1 MQIEVSHLVKE
12 YKRKRDPG
20 SMVKALASMFHPDYE
35 RFRAV
40 DDINFQIAKGEAV
53 GYVGPNG
60 SGKST
65 TIKMLSGVLTPTEGQ
80 VLVNGME
87 PTKARMKVNK
97 KIGVVFGNRSVLW
110 WDVPVME
117 SYRLLQTLYEIPEER
132 FRRNLEE
139 FTELMEME
147 RLLGTPERQLS
158 LGQKIK
164 CNIAAAFLHD
174 PEIVFLDEPTIGL
187 DSESKYRIRKFIKQ
201 MNEERKTTFIVTSHD
216 FQDIESL
223 CHRIILINHGKLV
236 VDDHIEN
243 VRKNFDRRNVVTTGQ
258 IVFYQE
264 GLIDMSG
271 PGAKYTIYSKTC
283 NVVLS
288 ADPTD
293 DLTHAE
299 HEREIRMAGLKAAE
313 YLASCVRDSKADL
326 IETWELDSHDSSKPR
341 IGYVYLLLA
350 QGLLHDNYLYGNN
363 IRTVHPCILHPNEL
377 MDGAVVSGNCVTA
390 CDKNTT
396 YDHLN
401 NPVLKELYERH
412 GKELDFCGVI
422 VSPISPVLEEK
433 ERCALGIAN
442 LCALLGLDG
451 VIISEEGGGNPE
463 SDLMLICRR
472 LEQEGISTVLLAH
485 ENCGKDGTAQGITIV
500 TKEADAVVSAGN
512 ANEIITLPPMDRVI
526 GVPSAMNQLS
536 GALENSLKPDGSI
549 ETTYTV
555 IMDAISNLGIMPL
568 GVETY

>member
-1 MQIEVSHLVKE
+1 MKSYSLELRRFKI
-12 YKRKRDPG
+12 RDVQFG
-20 SMVKALASMFHPDYE
+20 NATAY
-35 RFRAV
+35 A
-40 DDINFQIAKGEAV
+40 N
-53 GYVGPNG
+53 
-60 SGKST
+60 
-65 TIKMLSGVLTPTEGQ
+65 GVLTIKKSE
-80 VLVNGME
+80 LL
-87 PTKARMKVNK
+87 KAVA
-97 KIGVVFGNRSVLW
+97 S
-110 WDVPVME
+110 
-117 SYRLLQTLYEIPEER
+117 
-132 FRRNLEE
+132 
-139 FTELMEME
+139 E
-147 RLLGTPERQLS
+147 RLRNYS
-158 LGQKIK
+158 VD
-164 CNIAAAFLHD
+164 IAR
-174 PEIVFLDEPTIGL
+174 PG
-187 DSESKYRIRKFIKQ
+187 ES
-201 MNEERKTTFIVTSHD
+201 V
-216 FQDIESL
+216 
-223 CHRIILINHGKLV
+223 RIIPVKDVIEPRVKVESGKFFPGILAPCDCCGTGATV
-236 VDDHIEN
+236 VLDGC
-243 VRKNFDRRNVVTTGQ
+243 NVVTTGQ

-326 IETWELDSHDSSKPR
+326 TETWELDSHDSSKPR

-396 YDHLN
+396 YDHPN

-526 GVPSAMNQLS
+526 GVSSAMNQLS

>member
-1 MQIEVSHLVKE
+1 MVKE
-12 YKRKRDPG
+12 
-20 SMVKALASMFHPDYE
+20 LASMFHPDYE

-243 VRKNFDRRNVVTTGQ
+243 VRKNFDRRKQIRLELERNPWKGVTE
-258 IVFYQE
+258 FE
-264 GLIDMSG
+264 M
-271 PGAKYTIYSKTC
+271 PG
-283 NVVLS
+283 
-288 ADPTD
+288 
-293 DLTHAE
+293 
-299 HEREIRMAGLKAAE
+299 
-313 YLASCVRDSKADL
+313 VR
-326 IETWELDSHDSSKPR
+326 
-341 IGYVYLLLA
+341 
-350 QGLLHDNYLYGNN
+350 
-363 IRTVHPCILHPNEL
+363 ILHSQESEL
-377 MDGAVVSGNCVTA
+377 
-390 CDKNTT
+390 
-396 YDHLN
+396 
-401 NPVLKELYERH
+401 
-412 GKELDFCGVI
+412 
-422 VSPISPVLEEK
+422 VLEFNTEEYESMSIMNRVAEK
-433 ERCALGIAN
+433 SRI
-442 LCALLGLDG
+442 LDVSING
-451 VIISEEGGGNPE
+451 QDIESIIR
-463 SDLMLICRR
+463 DI
-472 LEQEGISTVLLAH
+472 VK
-485 ENCGKDGTAQGITIV
+485 KDNGQTG
-500 TKEADAVVSAGN
+500 
-512 ANEIITLPPMDRVI
+512 
-526 GVPSAMNQLS
+526 
-536 GALENSLKPDGSI
+536 
-549 ETTYTV
+549 
-555 IMDAISNLGIMPL
+555 
-568 GVETY
+568 